1 MPSNPDTEL
10 RRLLLKTKISV
21 PPLPGEFVHRPRLTD
36 WINQGVNGPLTL
48 LAAPAGFGKTNL
60 LIEWT
65 KETSLPVAWLTIDS
79 DDNDLSRF
87 FLYLVGALQTLEAGL
102 GEEALDLIQSAKG
115 SGLEVGLTLLINELS
130 TLSKDLIL
138 VLDDFHVLEDS
149 LILKGIDFLLKH
161 SPPNLHVMIA
171 SRSQPELD
179 LAFLRAKGR
188 VLELGADDLR
198 FTSEEVIRYFQ
209 QVIGLELPPETVKT
223 LEERTDGWIT
233 SLQMAAISLKD
244 QADPATLLANLQGK
258 SHYLSDFLAEEVLDR
273 QPGEIRQFL
282 LRSSILETLTGPL
295 CEAVVNPDVQPG
307 YGTVMLNRLEHAN
320 LFVTALDENHEWFRY
335 HPLFADFLRQV
346 QAEINPTE
354 IPESHKRAAMWL
366 EQNGNLDEAFRHAL
380 ASRDMAWAAEMIERN
395 VPAMINMG
403 EMSAL
408 ARWIG
413 KLPEEITHK
422 RTLLGIGYAW
432 ALIVTY
438 RLDLARYWLD
448 DVQQSV
454 EKLEKQTAAAP
465 TPEEATTMNGVG
477 NVDLSEVRGGLALC
491 QSHLAMLSGDLE
503 QAAKFSRQAASYL
516 PKENV
521 YLHSLISLDESISSV
536 LSGDTQKTIESL
548 RVTVRIARQANNPL
562 VMIIATCEIA
572 IEQWIQGQL
581 SKAWETLQKAQY
593 LAIGPDGKPH
603 PVAGFIDIV
612 LGEILFERDK
622 LEEARDYLERGCQGI
637 QPIWY
642 LGSLGGMTSLAR
654 LRQTLGDFSGA
665 QAIVDEIARMA
676 LRSDASQWDNAL
688 ASGLAVRLSVQRD
701 DLATAEQWWKKG
713 SFPDLNT
720 PIALEDYP
728 YHIFEYVLLA
738 QARFLLARGQ
748 ETGRSRDIKQAADL
762 LATLLPEAER
772 FQRVS
777 SQIQILVLQAMAQ
790 FALGNERGTKTL
802 LRALVLGEPEG
813 FRRFYLDEGWRLLDL
828 LRQCRAAQEEAG
840 SHLPSLGFIDSLL
853 EAIRPGG
860 IEQETDQ
867 ELIERKAAP
876 TTAHMEDGLPISLSS
891 REIEVLVLIAEGK
904 SNQEIS
910 AQLYLALNTVKRHAY
925 NIYTKLEVKKRT
937 HAVSRARQLGLI
949 P

>member
-10 RRLLLKTKISV
+10 RQLLLKTKISV

-36 WINQGVNGPLTL
+36 RINQGVNGPLTL

-87 FLYLVGALQTLEAGL
+87 FRYLVGALQTLEAGL
-102 GEEALDLIQSAKG
+102 GEEALDLIQSSKG

-130 TLSKDLIL
+130 TLPKDLIL
-138 VLDDFHVLEDS
+138 VLDDFHVLEDL
-149 LILKGIDFLLKH
+149 LIQKGIDFLLKH
-161 SPPNLHVMIA
+161 SPPNLHLIIA

-188 VLELGADDLR
+188 VLDLGADDLR

-209 QVIGLELPPETVKT
+209 QVIGLELPLETVKV

-244 QADPATLLANLQGK
+244 QADPTTLLANLQGK
-258 SHYLSDFLAEEVLDR
+258 AHYLSDFLAEEVLDR

-282 LRSSILETLTGPL
+282 FRSSILETLTGPL
-295 CEAVVNPDVQPG
+295 CEAVVNPDAQPG

-320 LFVTALDENHEWFRY
+320 LFITALDENHEWFRY

-354 IPESHKRAAMWL
+354 IPELHKRAAMWL

-432 ALIVTY
+432 ALIATY

-465 TPEEATTMNGVG
+465 TPKAVRT
-477 NVDLSEVRGGLALC
+477 VDDLAEVRGGLALC

-503 QAAKFSRQAASYL
+503 QAAKFSRQVASYL

-536 LSGDTQKTIESL
+536 LSGDTQKTLESL
-548 RVTVRIARQANNPL
+548 RATVRIARQANNPL

-572 IEQWIQGQL
+572 IAQWIQGQP

-603 PVAGFIDIV
+603 PMAGFIDIV
-612 LGEILFERDK
+612 LGEILFERDE
-622 LEEARDYLERGCQGI
+622 LEKARDDLERGCQSI

-654 LRQTLGDFSGA
+654 LRQALGDFSGA

-688 ASGLAVRLSVQRD
+688 ASGLAVRLAVQRD

-713 SFPDLNT
+713 GFPDLNT
-720 PIALEDYP
+720 PIALENYP
-728 YHIFEYVLLA
+728 YHIFEYLLLA
-738 QARFLLARGQ
+738 QARFLLVRGQ

-790 FALGNERGTKTL
+790 FALGNERGIKTL
-802 LRALVLGEPEG
+802 LRALALGEPEG

-840 SHLPSLGFIDSLL
+840 SHLPSLTFIDSLL

-876 TTAHMEDGLPISLSS
+876 TTAHLEDGLPISLSA
-891 REIEVLVLIAEGK
+891 REMEVLALIAEGK

-937 HAVSRARQLGLI
+937 HAVLRARQLGLI